1 MLELQGRSLIAAS
14 AIVMEIIVLLRDIK
28 ADMTELD
35 QPSDLVD
42 CRKGK
47 GNDKSSRAADRGAFT
62 QAYDRVTEEAHE
74 LPQHCLLSAQ
84 RCGAEA
90 GCVRDALLSGDEI
103 RVQWA
108 QAQIAAQIVQAG
120 ELRHAT
126 PRHSLHLHTAA
137 HPINPQ
143 PPQQC
148 HACRTHACVHARH
161 APWRC

>member
-108 QAQIAAQIVQAG
+108 QAQIAAQSGQAG

-126 PRHSLHLHTAA
+126 PRHATLSIST
-137 HPINPQ
+137 
-143 PPQQC
+143 PP
-148 HACRTHACVHARH
+148 RTQ
-161 APWRC
+161 